1 LDLHSGVRDSLADD
15 GVKSPPERRCLGVYW
30 AKPDRVL
37 SGIDSEENSL
47 LSKRLCIVAGV
58 CVMAVALQFPNSP
71 SSPRKAEHPKW
82 PRHHDINRLVSQ
94 REDGTSTSTNWSGY
108 AVTGTGFT
116 AVGGSWI
123 VPAVTCKSG
132 SQYGSFWV
140 GIDGYNSQTVE
151 QLGTESDC
159 SGKTASYHA
168 WYEFCCIEPEITIP
182 SMPVKPGDVMSAA
195 VSYNGTNFTLSMKDH
210 TTGKTFSK
218 TGNISG
224 AQRTSAEWIAEAP
237 SSFGILPLSDFGTM
251 LFGNDNTGI
260 AKTCS
265 AAMGSTGGP
274 IGSFTNFFQ
283 ITMVDSS
290 NNPKAIPTILS
301 SDGTSFS
308 DTWVASQ

>member
-1 LDLHSGVRDSLADD
+1 
-15 GVKSPPERRCLGVYW
+15 
-30 AKPDRVL
+30 
-37 SGIDSEENSL
+37 L
-47 LSKRLCIVAGV
+47 LTKRLGIFGGLAILAVVAQV
-58 CVMAVALQFPNSP
+58 P
-71 SSPRKAEHPKW
+71 SSSILQKRAAPAVRPRY
-82 PRHHDINRLVSQ
+82 HDVNRLVLQSK
-94 REDGTSTSTNWSGY
+94 DGTSTSTNWSGY

-116 AVGGSWI
+116 AAGGSWI

-132 SQYGSFWV
+132 DQYGSFWV
-140 GIDGYNSQTVE
+140 GIDGYSSGTVE

-159 SGKTASYHA
+159 SGKTPSYHA

-182 SMPVKPGDVMSAA
+182 SLPVTPGDVMSAA
-195 VSYNGTNFTLSMKDH
+195 VTYNGTNFTLSMKDH

-237 SSFGILPLSDFGTM
+237 SSGGILPLSDFGTM
-251 LFGNDNTGI
+251 QFGEDSTSI

-274 IGSFTNFFQ
+274 IGSFANFFQ
-283 ITMVDSS
+283 ITMVDSA
-290 NNPKAIPTILS
+290 NNPKAIPSILS